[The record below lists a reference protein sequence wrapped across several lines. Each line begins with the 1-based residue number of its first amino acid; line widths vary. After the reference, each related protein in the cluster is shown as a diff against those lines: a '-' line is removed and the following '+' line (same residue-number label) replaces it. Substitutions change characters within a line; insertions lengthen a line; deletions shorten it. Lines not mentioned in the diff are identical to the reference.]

1 MRNGEV
7 MGELEKANSN
17 SNGSSERGTK
27 HTPSSMRKWI
37 ADQVAALGLAM
48 GDEPS
53 TERLLVYA
61 DDLRDIPQDRLARA
75 FQRARKEYEYPKLPP
90 IAFIRRMAGADAMND
105 GRPGPE
111 EAWARMPKG
120 EHAEEDSIVWCEEE
134 RAAYNACRN
143 LLLSGD
149 QIGARM
155 AFKER
160 YERELAGARS
170 QQRSVQWVLSAGFNI
185 EHRLATLAAAVHEKR
200 MTLENA
206 LNFVPGERQND
217 FARMLPASEAKGLLT
232 GEVSKLPDLPGL
244 AGILAKMRME
254 GSLSDELKDELND
267 ELNPDSHPSH
277 KPHIKRTPEEWREL
291 REKAKAQVEF
301 LKRSRNGSGS
311 GAA

>member
-1 MRNGEV
+1 
-7 MGELEKANSN
+7 
-17 SNGSSERGTK
+17 
-27 HTPSSMRKWI
+27 MRKWI
-37 ADQVAALGLAM
+37 TDQVAALGVAM

-61 DDLRDIPQDRLARA
+61 DDLRDIPQERLAKA
-75 FQRARKEYEYPKLPP
+75 FQRARKEYEYSKLPP

-143 LLLSGD
+143 LLRSGD

-160 YERELAGARS
+160 YEKELAEARS
-170 QQRSVQWVLSAGFNI
+170 QQRPVQWIMSAGFNI
-185 EHRLATLAAAVHEKR
+185 EQRLSTLAAAVQEKR
-200 MTLENA
+200 MTLESA
-206 LNFVPGERQND
+206 LSFVPGERQND
-217 FARMLPASEAKGLLT
+217 FARMLPAAQGKGLLT

-244 AGILAKMRME
+244 AGILAKMQME
-254 GSLSDELKDELND
+254 GALSDGLKDDLKEELND
-267 ELNPDSHPSH
+267 QLHPESRPSH
-277 KPHIKRTPEEWREL
+277 RPHIKRTPEEWREL

-301 LKRSRNGSGS
+301 LKRSRNGNGSGS

>member
-1 MRNGEV
+1 

-17 SNGSSERGTK
+17 SNESSERGTK
-27 HTPSSMRKWI
+27 HTPSLMRKWI
-37 ADQVAALGLAM
+37 TDQVAALGLAM

-90 IAFIRRMAGADAMND
+90 IAFIRRMAGADALND

-120 EHAEEDSIVWCEEE
+120 ERAEEDSIVWCEEE
-134 RAAYNACRN
+134 RAAYNACRS

-160 YERELAGARS
+160 YEKELAEARS
-170 QQRSVQWVLSAGFNI
+170 RQRPVQWIMSSGFNI
-185 EHRLATLAAAVHEKR
+185 EQRLATLAAAVQEKR

-206 LNFVPGERQND
+206 LNFVPVERQND
-217 FARMLPASEAKGLLT
+217 FARMLPAAQAKGLLT
-232 GEVSKLPDLPGL
+232 GEVNKLPDLPGL
-244 AGILAKMRME
+244 AGILAKMKME
-254 GSLSDELKDELND
+254 GSLPGELND
-267 ELNPDSHPSH
+267 ELNADSRPPHRPS
-277 KPHIKRTPEEWREL
+277 IKRSPEEWREL